1 MRQATEGVAM
11 KRVVEKTPG
20 KLLVKMP
27 AGKAEATPGTASAAP
42 KVGADGRETAAA
54 PIHVPPPRRALI
66 AQLRR

>member
-27 AGKAEATPGTASAAP
+27 MGKMEAGPGPASAAS
-42 KVGADGRETAAA
+42 KV
-54 PIHVPPPRRALI
+54 
-66 AQLRR
+66 

>member
-27 AGKAEATPGTASAAP
+27 AGKTEAAPGPASAASKVRPRERAREKPVGFTGTLKSP
-42 KVGADGRETAAA
+42 KK
-54 PIHVPPPRRALI
+54 PI
-66 AQLRR
+66 